1 MNFVQLFV
9 PCSEQTREF
18 VLAVVSQ
25 FDFDTFEDQPNGL
38 LAFAPQALI
47 DEDEVRQTLA
57 DYPEWVNGELEFS
70 IVERQNWNAQWE
82 ESFDPVFVDD
92 RAVIYPPFKPQN
104 ESDFELAISIMPRMS
119 FGTGHHPT
127 TAGIIGLMLD
137 TDFKDK
143 VVLDAGAGT
152 AVLAIAAS
160 KLGAASVEGYDID
173 PWSVDNGVDNA
184 ERNGVSNVILVEGG
198 EECIK
203 GPYDIILANINRN
216 VLLKQI
222 PVYLASLNQGG
233 ILFLS
238 GFYPHDLQIL
248 LDKVHEQ
255 RTCNVETR
263 EQDGWMAAKLT
274 MDV

>member
-9 PCSEQTREF
+9 PCSEQYREF

-38 LAFAPQALI
+38 LAYAPQELI
-47 DEDEVRQTLA
+47 DQDEVRQALD
-57 DYPEWVNGELEFS
+57 DYPEWVSGELEFS

-82 ESFDPVFVDD
+82 ESFDPVFIDN
-92 RAVIYPPFKPQN
+92 RAVIYPPFKPQQ
-104 ESDFELAISIMPRMS
+104 EEDFELAISIMPRMS

-127 TAGIIGLMLD
+127 TAGIVGLMLD
-137 TDFKDK
+137 TDFKNK

-160 KLGAASVEGYDID
+160 KLGASMVEGFDID
-173 PWSVDNGVDNA
+173 PWSVDNGVENA
-184 ERNGVSNVILVEGG
+184 ERNGVTNIKLVEGG

-222 PVYLASLNQGG
+222 PAYLASLNRAG

-238 GFYPHDLQIL
+238 GFYPHDLPIL
-248 LDKVHEQ
+248 LERVQES
-255 RTCNVETR
+255 RSCNVETR
-263 EQDGWMAAKLT
+263 ENDGWMAAKLT